1 MTFLKISKAH
11 QLFCLLLNI
20 EQANLIFDKVYK
32 HLYKKPQY
40 MSYNIIQYTELN
52 FLHFTYNLCCY

>member
-11 QLFCLLLNI
+11 ELFCLLLNI

-32 HLYKKPQY
+32 DLYKKPQC

-52 FLHFTYNLCCY
+52 F